1 MSIER
6 GRESITFVCD
16 ECDDECC
23 VDNTDFKEA
32 WAEAKEEGWRA
43 EQDLDGE
50 WSHTC
55 RVCSEP

>member
-6 GRESITFVCD
+6 ERESITIVCD
-16 ECDDECC
+16 ECDDEFYA
-23 VDNTDFKEA
+23 DTTEWSDA

-50 WSHTC
+50 WTHTC
-55 RVCSEP
+55 KVCST